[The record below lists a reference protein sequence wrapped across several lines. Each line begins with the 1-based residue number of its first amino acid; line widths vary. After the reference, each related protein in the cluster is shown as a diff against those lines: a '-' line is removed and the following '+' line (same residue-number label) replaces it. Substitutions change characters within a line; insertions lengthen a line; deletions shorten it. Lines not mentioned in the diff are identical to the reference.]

1 MGNAAVKEFQE
12 AELQEATIAEEK
24 CISADLISSEILTIL
39 AKTKTMAKT
48 TSYETEEGKVY
59 ATSKATTFG
68 GKNTFSDADGK
79 VVAVVKVK
87 QGLKTDTSS
96 IFRTKPS
103 YEDQA
108 SIAEKETDDGEALY
122 LFATIET
129 KKGMATATSTYS
141 IVTGEADGEPVLE
154 TVLIG
159 KKLKAMAFYAEVRTV
174 DELLIA
180 KSCVAGGMT
189 GKVEMSAGVDLLA
202 VAIVAQSVAPG
213 GAGSA
218 GALAGS
224 I

>member
-1 MGNAAVKEFQE
+1 MKQG
-12 AELQEATIAEEK
+12 I
-24 CISADLISSEILTIL
+24 
-39 AKTKTMAKT
+39 KTDKT
-48 TSYETEEGKVY
+48 T
-59 ATSKATTFG
+59 
-68 GKNTFSDADGK
+68 
-79 VVAVVKVK
+79 
-87 QGLKTDTSS
+87 

-108 SIAEKETDDGEALY
+108 AVPEKQTDDGEALY

-129 KKGMATATSTYS
+129 KKGISTATSTYS

-154 TVLIG
+154 TLLIG
-159 KKLKAMAFYAEVRTV
+159 NKLKAMAFYAEIRTV
-174 DELLIA
+174 DEVLIA

-218 GALAGS
+218 GALAGAGVV
-224 I
+224 